1 MALDFDI
8 FDASLWDA
16 VLRQMLQLRLTADLQ
31 RVLVASAGIPELWC
45 LPCLEQAWLK
55 VIQGSVARASTGGAQ
70 SDKWTNQ
77 ALDLVM
83 QSPFVLRTQ
92 VGQLVD
98 VCHEKK
104 KYGMAM
110 AAAMISSEVRL
121 FDDAAVVYL
130 NYENIQGY
138 EAKIAESLS
147 GKSLMAMLDEL
158 RSSSVPLSGKVGS
171 AP

>member
-1 MALDFDI
+1 MPADAKAICLVADMALDFDI

-16 VLRQMLQLRLTADLQ
+16 VLRQMLQLRLTSDLQ

-70 SDKWTNQ
+70 SDNWTTQ

-104 KYGMAM
+104 KYGMAI
-110 AAAMISSEVRL
+110 ATAMLSSEVC
-121 FDDAAVVYL
+121 
-130 NYENIQGY
+130 
-138 EAKIAESLS
+138 
-147 GKSLMAMLDEL
+147 
-158 RSSSVPLSGKVGS
+158 
-171 AP
+171 